1 MHRDLPS
8 FPTRRSSDL
17 FYPYVTH
24 DEVRLIGI
32 EAAGYGLESGKHAA
46 TLCTGKPG
54 VLHGNRTYL
63 MQDDN
68 GQIIRSEE
76 HTSELQSRLHL
87 VCRLLLEKKNA
98 TR

>member
-76 HTSELQSRLHL
+76 RRVGKEWR
-87 VCRLLLEKKNA
+87 CRWVTEDTKKKK
-98 TR
+98 TI